1 MGDQDDLCA
10 VGLGGAQGL
19 YQVAGSAGV
28 GDEQHHILLGHQAG
42 SHDLHMTVGGG
53 AELIGDAGNRA
64 LSGSFAEKLESRI
77 HKNGLKRSEQYLKKL
92 KEERNAGRHTLFV
105 DAIDKILQYGVTI
118 EQEIFLE

>member
-53 AELIGDAGNRA
+53 AELVGDAGE
-64 LSGSFAEKLESRI
+64 SGAVRQFCRKVGKP
-77 HKNGLKRSEQYLKKL
+77 HP
-92 KEERNAGRHTLFV
+92 
-105 DAIDKILQYGVTI
+105 
-118 EQEIFLE
+118 

>member
-1 MGDQDDLCA
+1 MDVRSLVGDQDDLCA

-53 AELIGDAGNRA
+53 AELVGDAGE
-64 LSGSFAEKLESRI
+64 SGAVRQFCRKVGKP
-77 HKNGLKRSEQYLKKL
+77 HP
-92 KEERNAGRHTLFV
+92 
-105 DAIDKILQYGVTI
+105 
-118 EQEIFLE
+118 

>member
-1 MGDQDDLCA
+1 M
-10 VGLGGAQGL
+10 
-19 YQVAGSAGV
+19 
-28 GDEQHHILLGHQAG
+28 QA
-42 SHDLHMTVGGG
+42 
-53 AELIGDAGNRA
+53 NRA

-105 DAIDKILQYGVTI
+105 DAIDKILQYGVPI